1 MKKYLIIIICV
12 ILIAIF
18 ISFYFILNRQKQ
30 NKIENNQIINEVNSM
45 SSIYNYGTTQ
55 NVPTVKLNNGYEL
68 LIFLINYA
76 V

>member
-18 ISFYFILNRQKQ
+18 ISFYFILNWQKQ
-30 NKIENNQIINEVNSM
+30 DKIENNQSINEVNSM

-55 NVPTVKLNNGYEL
+55 NVPTVKLNNGHEMQC
-68 LIFLINYA
+68 
-76 V
+76 